1 MEAPYAHVGS
11 RDALLGKPAT
21 PELVRRWSLEQQVT
35 KDSSPAFLVATEE
48 DKTVPIENSLQF
60 YEALLK
66 AGVSAELHA
75 FQKGPHG
82 FGLNPGNG
90 PTSEWPARAEDW
102 MRFHGWL
109 PAAK

>member
-1 MEAPYAHVGS
+1 
-11 RDALLGKPAT
+11 
-21 PELVRRWSLEQQVT
+21 VT

-60 YEALLK
+60 YEALRK